1 MSKAHISEALREA
14 VRQRAGGCCE
24 YCQIPDEAQVA
35 TFPCDHCVPESKGGP
50 TSADN
55 LAWACP
61 RCNGSKLAA
70 TEAPDPQT
78 GQVVPLFNPRA
89 GRWHDHFEWSRDF
102 LTIVAKT
109 PSARATVERLK
120 MNRPKLRRIR
130 QLMIELGLH
139 PAR

>member
-1 MSKAHISEALREA
+1 MARARISDATREA
-14 VRQRAGGCCE
+14 VRRRAHCRCE

-35 TFPCDHCVPESKGGP
+35 TSHCDHCVPQARGGR

-70 TEAPDPQT
+70 TEAADPQT

-109 PSARATVERLK
+109 PSARATIERLK